1 VNRDRGQGEAF
12 VAAAA
17 GSRPLVL
24 ILDRDVDYSEKLA
37 AELEAA
43 GAQVEIASKGDEG
56 LERAVAL
63 QPELVMLGLG
73 LEPGREYLDLLP
85 RLWEA
90 TAAPVLVL
98 QEGPASRRR
107 LEEAARAGAVACL
120 SKGEVLPRAAARFAA
135 SQLAVLGRTASR
147 FRRSGDVVLDV
158 AGRSLRVGGKKV
170 PLTRMQAEI
179 LAVLAEWLP
188 ANDDPA
194 RPLISLATVSPS
206 LCTSNPLRRRSRFSR
221 LISIQSTTSPTGA
234 GARIPLIS
242 LLTPGKW
249 LPLFMRP
256 TAVRPGIVAT
266 IGPVGESRDY

>member
-1 VNRDRGQGEAF
+1 MLRGAPKANRDSGQGEAL

-24 ILDRDVDYSEKLA
+24 ILDRDVDYRQKLA

-63 QPELVMLGLG
+63 QPELVMLGVG
-73 LEPGREYLDLLP
+73 LEPGRGELDFLP

-147 FRRSGDVVLDV
+147 FRRSGDVVLDG

-179 LAVLAEWLP
+179 LAVLLEPPADEWKPIP
-188 ANDDPA
+188 AIAHKVFGVGA
-194 RPLISLATVSPS
+194 RQSVVRKHV
-206 LCTSNPLRRRSRFSR
+206 NRLRVKFAQAR
-221 LISIQSTTSPTGA
+221 L
-234 GARIPLIS
+234 GARIETAHARGYRLVAAEGP
-242 LLTPGKW
+242 
-249 LPLFMRP
+249 RP
-256 TAVRPGIVAT
+256 K
-266 IGPVGESRDY
+266 VGEGRGIGDSV

>member
-1 VNRDRGQGEAF
+1 MLRGAPRANRDRAKGEA
-12 VAAAA
+12 VAAAAA

-24 ILDRDVDYSEKLA
+24 ILDRDVDYREKLA
-37 AELEAA
+37 TELEAA

-56 LERAVAL
+56 LESAVAL

-73 LEPGREYLDLLP
+73 LEPGREDLDLLP

-120 SKGEVLPRAAARFAA
+120 SKGEVLPRAAAGFAA

-147 FRRSGDVVLDV
+147 FRRSGDAVLDV
-158 AGRSLRVGGKKV
+158 AGRSLRVGGKKRV

-179 LAVLAEWLP
+179 LAVLLEPPADEWKPIP
-188 ANDDPA
+188 AIA
-194 RPLISLATVSPS
+194 RRVFGEGARQSVVRKHV
-206 LCTSNPLRRRSRFSR
+206 NRLRLKFARAG
-221 LISIQSTTSPTGA
+221 L
-234 GARIPLIS
+234 GARIE
-242 LLTPGKW
+242 
-249 LPLFMRP
+249 
-256 TAVRPGIVAT
+256 TAHARGYRLVAADRT
-266 IGPVGESRDY
+266 SSQGRRG

>member
-1 VNRDRGQGEAF
+1 MLRGAPRATRARKKVEA
-12 VAAAA
+12 VDAAAA

-24 ILDRDVDYSEKLA
+24 ILDRDVDYIEKLA

-63 QPELVMLGLG
+63 QPELVMLGVG
-73 LEPGREYLDLLP
+73 LETGRRELDFLP

-98 QEGPASRRR
+98 QEGPASRRQ

-120 SKGEVLPRAAARFAA
+120 SKGEVPPHAAASFAA

-147 FRRSGDVVLDV
+147 YRRAGGALLDV
-158 AGRSLRVGGKKV
+158 AGRSLRIGEKRV

-179 LAVLAEWLP
+179 LAVLLEPP
-188 ANDDPA
+188 ADDWKPIPA
-194 RPLISLATVSPS
+194 IARRVFGEGAKQSVVRKHV
-206 LCTSNPLRRRSRFSR
+206 NRLRVKFARAR
-221 LISIQSTTSPTGA
+221 LT
-234 GARIPLIS
+234 ARIE
-242 LLTPGKW
+242 
-249 LPLFMRP
+249 
-256 TAVRPGIVAT
+256 TAHARGYRLAVADST
-266 IGPVGESRDY
+266 RS